1 VIEMREDSGFLPYGD
16 GGLSAVAG
24 HSAGSGAGGYRP
36 RGLSRWRAVVTHLA
50 VAVLAAGAATGVTL
64 GLDRPAPPARA
75 SASSGTALPG
85 SGAVPSPAG
94 SPAASG
100 TGSGE
105 QQVVNEVEAGLVVV
119 STTMQYNG
127 EAGAGTGMVINPDG
141 LVLTNNHVIE
151 DSTKITATV
160 VATGKTYPATV
171 VGYDKTADIALIRL
185 QGAAGLRTVPV
196 GNSAAVK
203 DGDPVVALG
212 NAEGQGTIIPA
223 GGQVTGTGKSITAAD
238 QGGTAATETL
248 HGMIATSA
256 DIVPGDSGGPLATA
270 AGQVIGMDT
279 AGNSVSLTQQPAAG
293 QQQAA
298 TGFAIPI
305 STALSVARQIAAG
318 HASSTV
324 TIGYPPFIGIFTA
337 GGSQTSPLAQ
347 AQAQAQ
353 QNGFGDGFGG
363 FGGFNGFGAPATAPA
378 CYTSNADL
386 TIPSAVAPAKAGAL
400 VDGTVCGSPAAAAG
414 MTGGSVIT
422 AVNGT
427 PVTSPDDLTSVLAR
441 FRPGATISVT
451 WTSPA
456 GQQATSNLHL
466 TAGPPQ

>member
-1 VIEMREDSGFLPYGD
+1 MREDSGFLPSGD
-16 GGLSAVAG
+16 GGPRTVLG
-24 HSAGSGAGGYRP
+24 HSAGSGAGTGRP
-36 RGLSRWRAVVTHLA
+36 PGSSRRRTLITHVA
-50 VAVLAAGAATGVTL
+50 VAILAAGAATGVTL
-64 GLDRPAPPARA
+64 GLDRPAAPA
-75 SASSGTALPG
+75 GTVAAAPLPG
-85 SGAVPSPAG
+85 GGAVPSPAA
-94 SPAASG
+94 SPAGGG
-100 TGSGE
+100 TGGGE
-105 QQVVNEVEAGLVVV
+105 QQVVNKVEPGLVVV
-119 STTMQYNG
+119 NTTMQYNG

-160 VATGKTYPATV
+160 AATGKTYPATV
-171 VGYDKTADIALIRL
+171 IGYDKTADVALIRL
-185 QGAAGLRTVPV
+185 QGATGLRTVPV
-196 GNSAAVK
+196 GDSAAVK

-223 GGQVTGTGKSITAAD
+223 GGQVTGTGKTITAAD

-256 DIVPGDSGGPLATA
+256 GIVPGDSGGPLATA

-279 AGNSVSLTQQPAAG
+279 AGNSVSVSQQQAGG
-293 QQQAA
+293 QQQAG

-305 STALSVARQIAAG
+305 DTALSVARQIAAG
-318 HASSTV
+318 HASPTV

-347 AQAQAQ
+347 AQGQEQ

-363 FGGFNGFGAPATAPA
+363 FGGFNGFGAPATSPA
-378 CYTSNADL
+378 CYTTNASL
-386 TIPSAVAPAKAGAL
+386 TIPSAVAPVSEGAL

-414 MTGGSVIT
+414 IIGGSVIT

-427 PVTSPDDLTSVLAR
+427 PVTSPDGLTSILAR
-441 FRPGATISVT
+441 FRPGTTIKVT

-456 GQQATSNLHL
+456 GQQATSTLHL

>member
-1 VIEMREDSGFLPYGD
+1 MREDSGFLPSGD
-16 GGLSAVAG
+16 GGPRTVPG
-24 HSAGSGAGGYRP
+24 HSAGSGAGAGRP
-36 RGLSRWRAVVTHLA
+36 PGSSRQRTLITHLA

-64 GLDRPAPPARA
+64 GLDRPAAPA
-75 SASSGTALPG
+75 SASAATALPG
-85 SGAVPSPAG
+85 SAAVPSPAA
-94 SPAASG
+94 SPAAGGG
-100 TGSGE
+100 TGGGE
-105 QQVVNEVEAGLVVV
+105 QQVVNKVEPGLVVV
-119 STTMQYNG
+119 NTTMQYNG

-141 LVLTNNHVIE
+141 LVLTNNHVIAG
-151 DSTKITATV
+151 STKITATV

-171 VGYDKTADIALIRL
+171 IGYDKTADIALIRL
-185 QGAAGLRTVPV
+185 QGATGLRTVQV
-196 GNSAAVK
+196 GNSAGVK

-223 GGQVTGTGKSITAAD
+223 GGQVTGTGKTVNAAD

-256 DIVPGDSGGPLATA
+256 GIVPGDSGGPLATA

-279 AGNSVSLTQQPAAG
+279 AGNSVSLAQQPAAS

-305 STALSVARQIAAG
+305 DTALSVARQIAAG

-337 GGSQTSPLAQ
+337 GGSQTSPQ
-347 AQAQAQ
+347 AQAQEQEQ

-363 FGGFNGFGAPATAPA
+363 FGGFNGFGAPATTPA
-378 CYTSNADL
+378 CYTSNTSL
-386 TIPSAVAPAKAGAL
+386 TVPSAVAPVAAGAL

-427 PVTSPDDLTSVLAR
+427 RVTSPDGLTSILGR
-441 FRPGATISVT
+441 FRPGTTISVT

-456 GQQATSNLHL
+456 GKQATSTLHL

>member
-1 VIEMREDSGFLPYGD
+1 M
-16 GGLSAVAG
+16 
-24 HSAGSGAGGYRP
+24 
-36 RGLSRWRAVVTHLA
+36 THLA

-64 GLDRPAPPARA
+64 GLDRPAAPA
-75 SASSGTALPG
+75 SASAMTALAGG
-85 SGAVPSPAG
+85 SAVPAPAA
-94 SPAASG
+94 SPAAGGG
-100 TGSGE
+100 TGNAE
-105 QQVVNEVEAGLVVV
+105 QQVVNKVEPGLVIVN
-119 STTMQYNG
+119 TTMQYNG

-160 VATGKTYPATV
+160 MATGKTYPATV
-171 VGYDKTADIALIRL
+171 IGYDKAADIALIRL

-196 GNSAAVK
+196 GNSGAVK
-203 DGDPVVALG
+203 DGEQVVALG
-212 NAEGQGTIIPA
+212 NAEGQGTVIPA
-223 GGQVTGTGKSITAAD
+223 AGQVTGTGKSITATAAD

-248 HGMIATSA
+248 HGMIQISA
-256 DIVPGDSGGPLATA
+256 GIVPGDSGGPLSTA

-279 AGNSVSLTQQPAAG
+279 AGDSVSLTQQQTTD
-293 QQQAA
+293 QQTA

-305 STALSVARQIAAG
+305 NTALSVARQIAAG
-318 HASSTV
+318 HASSAV

-337 GGSQTSPLAQ
+337 GGSQSSPLAQ
-347 AQAQAQ
+347 AQAQEQ

-363 FGGFNGFGAPATAPA
+363 FGGFNGFGAPATTPA

-386 TIPSAVAPAKAGAL
+386 TVPSAIAPVSTGAL
-400 VDGTVCGSPAAAAG
+400 VDGTVCGSPAASAG

-427 PVTSPDDLTSVLAR
+427 PVTSPDDLTGILAR
-441 FRPGATISVT
+441 YRPGTTISVT
-451 WTSPA
+451 WTSPT
-456 GQQATSNLHL
+456 GKQATSTLHL

>member
-1 VIEMREDSGFLPYGD
+1 MREDSGFLPYSDSGPRAA
-16 GGLSAVAG
+16 GG
-24 HSAGSGAGGYRP
+24 HSAGSAGGYRP
-36 RGLSRWRAVVTHLA
+36 SGPSRRRALMTHLA

-64 GLDRPAPPARA
+64 GLDRPAAPA
-75 SASSGTALPG
+75 SASAATALPG
-85 SGAVPSPAG
+85 SSAVPAPAA
-94 SPAASG
+94 SPAAGGG
-100 TGSGE
+100 TGNAE
-105 QQVVNEVEAGLVVV
+105 QQVVNKVEPGLVIVN
-119 STTMQYNG
+119 TTMQYSG

-160 VATGKTYPATV
+160 AATGKTYPATV
-171 VGYDKTADIALIRL
+171 IGYDKTADIALIQL

-203 DGDPVVALG
+203 DGEQVVALG
-212 NAEGQGTIIPA
+212 NAEGQGTVIPA

-248 HGMIATSA
+248 HGMIAISA
-256 DIVPGDSGGPLATA
+256 GIVPGDSGGPLSTA

-279 AGNSVSLTQQPAAG
+279 AGDSVSLTQQ
-293 QQQAA
+293 QTA

-305 STALSVARQIAAG
+305 DTALSVARQIAAG

-347 AQAQAQ
+347 AQEQEQ

-378 CYTSNADL
+378 CYTSNTDL
-386 TIPSAVAPAKAGAL
+386 TVPSAVAPVSTGAL
-400 VDGTVCGSPAAAAG
+400 IDGTVCGSPAASAG
-414 MTGGSVIT
+414 LTGGSVIT

-427 PVTSPDDLTSVLAR
+427 PVNSPDDLTGILAR
-441 FRPGATISVT
+441 FRPGTTISVT
-451 WTSPA
+451 WTSPS
-456 GQQATSNLHL
+456 GKQATSSLHL

>member
-1 VIEMREDSGFLPYGD
+1 MREDSGFLPSGD
-16 GGLSAVAG
+16 GGPRTVPG
-24 HSAGSGAGGYRP
+24 HSAGSGAGTGRP
-36 RGLSRWRAVVTHLA
+36 PGSSRRRTLITHLA

-64 GLDRPAPPARA
+64 GLDRPAPPASA
-75 SASSGTALPG
+75 SAAAPLPG
-85 SGAVPSPAG
+85 SSAVPTPTASPATG
-94 SPAASG
+94 GG
-100 TGSGE
+100 TGTGG
-105 QQVVNEVEAGLVVV
+105 QQVVNKVEPGLVVIN
-119 STTMQYNG
+119 TTMQYNG

-160 VATGKTYPATV
+160 AATGKTYPATV
-171 VGYDKTADIALIRL
+171 IGYDKTADIALIRL
-185 QGAAGLRTVPV
+185 QGAAGLRAVPV

-223 GGQVTGTGKSITAAD
+223 GGQVTGTGKSITAED

-248 HGMIATSA
+248 HGMISTSA
-256 DIVPGDSGGPLATA
+256 GIVPGDSGGPLATA

-279 AGNSVSLTQQPAAG
+279 AGNSVSVTQQQTAN

-298 TGFAIPI
+298 AGFAIPI
-305 STALSVARQIAAG
+305 DTALSVARQIAAG

-324 TIGYPPFIGIFTA
+324 TIGYPPFIGIFTP
-337 GGSQTSPLAQ
+337 GGSQSSPLAQ
-347 AQAQAQ
+347 AQGQEQ
-353 QNGFGDGFGG
+353 QSGFGDGFGG
-363 FGGFNGFGAPATAPA
+363 FGGFNGFGAPATTPS

-386 TIPSAVAPAKAGAL
+386 NIPSAVAPAAAGAL
-400 VDGTVCGSPAAAAG
+400 VDGTVCGSPAATAG
-414 MTGGSVIT
+414 LIGGSVIT
-422 AVNGT
+422 EVNGT
-427 PVTSPDDLTSVLAR
+427 PVTSPDGLTSILAR
-441 FRPGATISVT
+441 FRPGTTISVT

-456 GQQATSNLHL
+456 GKQTTSSLHL